1 MLKSQ
6 NAQTKNLLQSRDSE
20 LQILHERMQ
29 EVQRK
34 IMNAAPPEA
43 RPLKEAKAPPAIEAE
58 AADSLSVTT
67 SNAVTLRLPIPAP

>member
-20 LQILHERMQ
+20 LQILHERMK

-34 IMNAAPPEA
+34 IMNAPPTETQPVKETNAPPV
-43 RPLKEAKAPPAIEAE
+43 IEEVAV
-58 AADSLSVTT
+58 DSLSVTT
-67 SNAVTLRLPIPAP
+67 PNAVTLRLPIPAP